1 MTRLYLHI
9 GHYKTGTSAIQAF
22 CHQHADAFAQI
33 GLYYPKAGRGP
44 SAKTNH
50 AGLALPIAKDHGF
63 APPKWYQGGYD
74 TDATFEALHD
84 ELGREKPDK
93 ALISSEELIQLALR
107 DDPDAAIADLKRR
120 LAPYDVRVILYLR
133 EPLSLLKSWYSQVAK
148 GPRPVRT
155 FPSFFMARD
164 ARFFGQGALYD
175 AFARV
180 FGADKMI
187 LRSYVDHGAAHIR
200 SFLKRADVTPPRPAR
215 YPVVNVAPP
224 THDFEQR
231 RIERATAQDDPRL
244 LVTQI
249 TTPGQIIET
258 AARINAD
265 WARITARTPERIESR
280 LSARAIIAHY
290 ITLLEPAAAQIPLIT
305 QEADRLDHLAARC
318 EAGQAEL
325 AAALT
330 RAARIIRAS
339 DPVDAQ
345 AAQTALSGGAT

>member
-22 CHQHADAFAQI
+22 CHQHADALAQN

-44 SAKTNH
+44 SAMTNH

-63 APPKWYQGGYD
+63 YPPRWYQGGHD

-107 DDPDAAIADLKRR
+107 DDPDAAIADLRHR

-133 EPLSLLKSWYSQVAK
+133 EPLSLLKSWYSQVAR
-148 GPRPVRT
+148 GPRPVRS

-175 AFARV
+175 AFARG
-180 FGADKMI
+180 FGADKI
-187 LRSYVDHGAAHIR
+187 VLRSYVDHGAAHIR
-200 SFLKRADVTPPRPAR
+200 SFLKRADVTAPDNAR

-224 THDFEQR
+224 TDDFER
-231 RIERATAQDDPRL
+231 MRIEQATTKGDARL

-249 TTPGQIIET
+249 DTPDALVET

-265 WARITARTPERIESR
+265 WARVTARTPERIESR
-280 LSARAIIAHY
+280 LSARAVIAHY
-290 ITLLEPAAAQIPLIT
+290 ITLLEPAAGQIPLIT
-305 QEADRLDHLAARC
+305 QEADRLEHLAARC

-330 RAARIIRAS
+330 HAARIIRAS
-339 DPVDAQ
+339 YLVDAP
-345 AAQTALSGGAT
+345 AADATLSGGAT